1 MNLNLYLSLLYY
13 YIFTWFTSQTRYA
26 LESPRY
32 SNSLLISQAFSSSS
46 SLFFA
51 EAYLYFSACLFNGM
65 LYSKSISDKY
75 HMLACGKVLG
85 ISLFESSLRSGVGIL
100 WPYAKLFS
108 INYLWDIDFIKVAF
122 IADDANNSLICAN
135 NIMYFFFI

>member
-1 MNLNLYLSLLYY
+1 
-13 YIFTWFTSQTRYA
+13 
-26 LESPRY
+26 
-32 SNSLLISQAFSSSS
+32 
-46 SLFFA
+46 
-51 EAYLYFSACLFNGM
+51 M

-135 NIMYFFFI
+135 NIMYFFFIKKKNNLMYLGT

>member
-1 MNLNLYLSLLYY
+1 
-13 YIFTWFTSQTRYA
+13 
-26 LESPRY
+26 
-32 SNSLLISQAFSSSS
+32 
-46 SLFFA
+46 
-51 EAYLYFSACLFNGM
+51 
-65 LYSKSISDKY
+65 
-75 HMLACGKVLG
+75 MLACGKVLG

-135 NIMYFFFI
+135 NIMYFFFIYKKNNLMYLGSSMAGVGGYFN